1 MTNVL
6 QRSNGF
12 VFVPCK
18 VLASV
23 IEVHGRLNFIAGNN
37 EVGTEGGALYIA
49 SMAYLQLFQGAN
61 LTFEGN
67 RGM

>member
-6 QRSNGF
+6 QRSKGF
-12 VFVPCK
+12 VFVQCK

-23 IEVHGRLNFIAGNN
+23 IEVHGRINFIANN